1 MKVNVFEILYEL
13 TAEQQSSTGGLKSSC
28 SNSYLL
34 PDPAMLCQNVFWSCN
49 FFTKLQKLIL
59 SEIFQNGPTT
69 KINTHEIY
77 QENKQE
83 MMPFYLKN
91 EIFIKDFFTHLLI
104 RNPKWK
110 TSFSFCAVTTKKR
123 PIVLLFFILL
133 DACG

>member
-1 MKVNVFEILYEL
+1 MFFEILYEL
-13 TAEQQSSTGGLKSSC
+13 KAEQQSSTGGLKSSC

-34 PDPAMLCQNVFWSCN
+34 
-49 FFTKLQKLIL
+49 LIL
-59 SEIFQNGPTT
+59 SEIFQNRLTT

-110 TSFSFCAVTTKKR
+110 TSFSFCAVTTEKR